1 MQPGIMMLRD
11 RLFHAQGEAP
21 VGQQP
26 PNSFNRANVSTAKPA
41 PAAAAPKAQ
50 IMV

>member
-1 MQPGIMMLRD
+1 MMLRD
-11 RLFHAQGEAP
+11 RLFHAQGEAS